1 MNDETTTIVGQ
12 EQIEALEARIKELED
27 KLAAHGEHGRKIH
40 ELEDNAKA
48 EAKHLYNELEP
59 FLEKFKNEE
68 IEIEEVICSKIR
80 KHPGASLALA
90 FGAGLLAA
98 ALFDHRKH

>member
-1 MNDETTTIVGQ
+1 MNNETTTFVEQ
-12 EQIEALEARIKELED
+12 EQIEALEARVKELED
-27 KLAAHGEHGRKIH
+27 KLAASGEHGHKIH

-48 EAKHLYNELEP
+48 EAKHLYKELEP
-59 FLEKFKNEE
+59 FLEKFKDEE
-68 IEIEEVICSKIR
+68 SELEEVICAKIR